1 MTSPQST
8 DEFIFLTT
16 CESAMEA
23 HVMRTR
29 MEAEGIECVIRDESP
44 TWTQPI
50 FSNQVRK
57 PKLLVLES
65 QLAAAQLILQEIG
78 D

>member
-1 MTSPQST
+1 MTIPQSA
-8 DEFIFLTT
+8 DEFIFLATY
-16 CESAMEA
+16 ESAMEA
-23 HVMRTR
+23 HVISTR
-29 MEAEGIECVIRDESP
+29 LESEGIDCIIRDESP

-65 QLAAAQLILQEIG
+65 QLAAAQLILKEIRT
-78 D
+78 